1 MSYYDEL
8 TPKHLDV
15 LKEIG
20 NIGTGNG
27 ATALSLMT
35 GKKVEIKVPNVSV
48 IEFSQIPLF
57 FKDPEKVTIGI
68 QLGFYEDLNGK
79 LLLLFDSEPG
89 HRLLE
94 LLIGF
99 GNEDLTAMD
108 EMQRSVFSEIGN
120 IVCGSYLVSLTQFTN
135 LFVNSNVPQITVDMV
150 SGIVAES
157 CLEYAEEEDR
167 TILIETN
174 FEIEGQKNVEAYV
187 FLILKPESVKK
198 LLESLGM

>member
-120 IVCGSYLVSLTQFTN
+120 IVCGSYL
-135 LFVNSNVPQITVDMV
+135 
-150 SGIVAES
+150 
-157 CLEYAEEEDR
+157 
-167 TILIETN
+167 
-174 FEIEGQKNVEAYV
+174 
-187 FLILKPESVKK
+187 
-198 LLESLGM
+198 